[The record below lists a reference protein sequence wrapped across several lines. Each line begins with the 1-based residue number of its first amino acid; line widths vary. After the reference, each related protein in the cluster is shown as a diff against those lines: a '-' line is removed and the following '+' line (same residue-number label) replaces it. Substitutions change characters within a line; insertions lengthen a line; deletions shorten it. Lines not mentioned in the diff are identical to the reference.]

1 MWLLYF
7 DIVPIKY
14 TNRRGETYYLYD
26 GETKTG
32 RPIHYFSMKA
42 GGTLAKALPC
52 GFEIY
57 ESPRG
62 QVFLRKILPKLISD
76 DELAVVER
84 EVARFARLKGSRVE
98 RKLRVL
104 TVYVAD
110 RKEDSME
117 EVWRLMPWR
126 PRLKDETARRFW
138 SYEAQLQFVLVD
150 DKTRLFQARR
160 YCYRGRIDDWIDIGE
175 LDSITALAKL
185 YILHLE
191 QESYFELF

>member
-1 MWLLYF
+1 
-7 DIVPIKY
+7 
-14 TNRRGETYYLYD
+14 
-26 GETKTG
+26 
-32 RPIHYFSMKA
+32 MKA